1 MRPDFLSLLLAPTLL
16 LSVGCASRKA
26 ASIADRVE
34 AAELALF
41 EKSNPRP
48 LNDTERAQVH
58 LRFAQYKA
66 EKEPISV
73 AVAAIEDGQTVS
85 SHYHGKYSVTVAEW
99 CHDSTVQLLQSMQQM
114 ASLAPKID
122 PETQKA
128 LDFQA
133 KAVQEAAAKLKK
145 AKALQPE
152 IEAFDVALTSLSN
165 EAASLR

>member
-1 MRPDFLSLLLAPTLL
+1 MRPVYFFLLLIPTLL
-16 LSVGCASRKA
+16 LSVGCASKKA

-34 AAELALF
+34 AAELKIFDA
-41 EKSNPRP
+41 SNPRP
-48 LNDTERAQVH
+48 LNDTEKAQVH

-85 SHYHGKYSVTVAEW
+85 SHYHGKYNVSATERY
-99 CHDSTVQLLQSMQQM
+99 HDSALQLLQSMQQM

-128 LDFQA
+128 LDFQT
-133 KAVQEAAAKLKK
+133 KAVQEAAAKLEK

-152 IEAFDVALTSLSN
+152 IEAFDATLTNLST